1 MKIEKFYHFLRIFKN
16 GGGGGEGVQVN
27 PSGSTTV
34 LVDLF
39 MFNPYNAKSRLSPLE
54 LDVDSQG
61 SPCH

>member
-1 MKIEKFYHFLRIFKN
+1 MGE
-16 GGGGGEGVQVN
+16 GGGGVQAN

-39 MFNPYNAKSRLSPLE
+39 MFNPYHAKSRLSPLE